1 MLELSSCDADKLRLY
16 KEAQDL
22 IKGLP
27 GNSYPDRELQ
37 WLVTT
42 CWNRGAH
49 QAKFMRFEMA
59 SQYMR
64 LAMELLQHCGSLTNR
79 QEVKQHIVVQCPRIE
94 MMMLAGHQTT
104 AIA

>member
-1 MLELSSCDADKLRLY
+1 MLRTLLELSNSSADKLKLY

-27 GNSYPDRELQ
+27 GNTYPDRELQ

-49 QAKFMRFEMA
+49 QAKFMRFGAAQE
-59 SQYMR
+59 YMQ
-64 LAMELLQHCGSLTNR
+64 LAIGLLKHCHTLSSR
-79 QEVKQHIVVQCPRIE
+79 EEVLVPTY
-94 MMMLAGHQTT
+94 L
-104 AIA
+104 